1 MRYVSS
7 FIGRDTKALI
17 KAGYKKFANNHFN
30 YSNVAKVIAPK
41 LEVKETPL
49 GGKDAWDIK
58 VPIKMELLKVLLV
71 KGLQS
76 RNVMGTMFSYVS
88 YNYEVISLMQVIS
101 HSSRAYIW
109 NADALQGYLA

>member
-1 MRYVSS
+1 MERTES
-7 FIGRDTKALI
+7 I
-17 KAGYKKFANNHFN
+17 KQNSKKYFKNCSEFLSQSYDFAW
-30 YSNVAKVIAPK
+30 KVIAPK
-41 LEVKETPL
+41 PEVKETPL
-49 GGKDAWDIK
+49 EGKDAWDIK

-76 RNVMGTMFSYVS
+76 RNVMGTIFSYVS